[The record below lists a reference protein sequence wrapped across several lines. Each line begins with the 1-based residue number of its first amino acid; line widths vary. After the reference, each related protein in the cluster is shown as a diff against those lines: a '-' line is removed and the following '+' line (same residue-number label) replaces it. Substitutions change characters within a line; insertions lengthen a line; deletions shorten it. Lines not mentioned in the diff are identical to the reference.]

1 MGGGLE
7 PVARS
12 AQAHFSQEPP
22 PLSSTARQWPSA
34 LLPHFPTALG
44 TSLKMGSGSG
54 RDLLPCTGQDLEP
67 KPPWEKK
74 KKCRSAR
81 SLHLRQEGLKWGC
94 TPDSGAFLG
103 LSSRGLPC
111 GTNTPKQHPL
121 CVQQGPP
128 CRVST
133 VTHSLRFFCVAAPSL
148 LPHFRL
154 PRTRRRGGSAISRR
168 LNNRGNRG

>member
-1 MGGGLE
+1 MGGGLK

-67 KPPWEKK
+67 KLPWKK
-74 KKCRSAR
+74 KNV
-81 SLHLRQEGLKWGC
+81 GL
-94 TPDSGAFLG
+94 LG
-103 LSSRGLPC
+103 
-111 GTNTPKQHPL
+111 
-121 CVQQGPP
+121 
-128 CRVST
+128 VST
-133 VTHSLRFFCVAAPSL
+133 FDRKV
-148 LPHFRL
+148 
-154 PRTRRRGGSAISRR
+154 
-168 LNNRGNRG
+168 